1 MGAFNGG
8 SQASINAA
16 GDGPVVSSIF
26 LVTIIACAAGALVVL
41 AFAKWNTGFWKLG
54 ETVNGGLAGM
64 VSVCCGCDGFAL
76 YTACLVGAIGGLF
89 YIGISQVLSKLKV
102 DDPVNA
108 VAVHGGGGIW
118 GLLAGPIFRS
128 GGLLGEDVSDGLEM
142 LLWNVIGMGCI
153 IAWNAVTSILLFG
166 TLHKVGVLRV
176 KKHVEIMG
184 LDAGKHDERAY
195 PECKIIFDIFS
206 CMMNT

>member
-1 MGAFNGG
+1 
-8 SQASINAA
+8 
-16 GDGPVVSSIF
+16 
-26 LVTIIACAAGALVVL
+26 
-41 AFAKWNTGFWKLG
+41 
-54 ETVNGGLAGM
+54 
-64 VSVCCGCDGFAL
+64 
-76 YTACLVGAIGGLF
+76 
-89 YIGISQVLSKLKV
+89 
-102 DDPVNA
+102 
-108 VAVHGGGGIW
+108 
-118 GLLAGPIFRS
+118 
-128 GGLLGEDVSDGLEM
+128 M

-206 CMMNT
+206 CMMNTSFLFSSYRTGKECRELQEEQVASFFQAYFGPICRLVISPEIVVIRVKSQSLFMALGQKEEQPSIKYHIQW